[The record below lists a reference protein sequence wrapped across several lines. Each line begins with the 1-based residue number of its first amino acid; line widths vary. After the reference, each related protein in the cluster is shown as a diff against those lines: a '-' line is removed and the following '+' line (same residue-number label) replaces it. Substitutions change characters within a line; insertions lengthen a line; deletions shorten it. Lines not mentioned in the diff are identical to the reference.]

1 MEAVFFAGAFQ
12 ALFFALI
19 ILNKKNK
26 QTADNILGIWL
37 TMLAVTLFGSFLF
50 YREVSFS
57 NSVSLILIIGSMA
70 SQPVWFYL
78 YTCSITEKSK
88 SFQIRELLHFIPV
101 IIVIVLFIPFYK
113 LDAQQIDGIY
123 NRTVTIPK
131 LTLFGGIPLFG
142 IIYIYIILSLIRIR
156 IHKKKLKYI
165 YSYEEEI
172 DLNWLLK
179 LTYSFL
185 IIVVFTLI
193 TSGSYFLTDT
203 KNFRIFDYLIGVC
216 YVGFVFALGYFGH
229 KQGKIFSHS
238 NLVPEVPSK
247 MSISIKSTSGRNM
260 EVEEYATMA
269 TQLSNYAKANKPW
282 LKEKI
287 TLYDLA
293 HELDLTS
300 HQLSSLLNDYLE
312 TSFYDYIN
320 HHRVEEVKRR
330 LKNNNNQFTFLAIA
344 LECGF
349 NSKASFNRI
358 FKQKTGLTPSE
369 YIKANKN

>member
-1 MEAVFFAGAFQ
+1 MEAVFFAGAVQ
-12 ALFFALI
+12 ALFFAVI

-26 QTADNILGIWL
+26 QTADNILSIWL
-37 TMLAVTLFGSFLF
+37 ITLAVTLFGSFLF
-50 YREVSFS
+50 FRQDSFS
-57 NSVSLILIIGSMA
+57 NSVIIVVSVGLLA

-78 YTCSITEKSK
+78 YTCSLTDKFR
-88 SFQIRELLHFIPV
+88 SFQIKELLHFIPA
-101 IIVIVLFIPFYK
+101 IVVVVLFIPFFK
-113 LDAQQIDGIY
+113 LDAQQIEGIY
-123 NRTVTIPK
+123 ARTVALPR

-142 IIYIYIILSLIRIR
+142 LIYIYIIRSLIRIR
-156 IHKKKLKYI
+156 IHKKKLKYLF
-165 YSYEEEI
+165 SYEENI
-172 DLNWLLK
+172 DLSWLLK

-185 IIVVFTLI
+185 IIIVFIVTI
-193 TSGSYFLTDT
+193 SGLYIFTDT
-203 KNFRIFDYLIGVC
+203 KNGWIYDYLGGVC
-216 YVGFVFALGYFGH
+216 YVGFVFALGYFGY

-238 NLVPEVPSK
+238 NLVLEVPSK
-247 MSISIKSTSGRNM
+247 MSVSIESGSGRKM
-260 EVEEYATMA
+260 AAEEYASMA
-269 TQLSNYAKANKPW
+269 SQLSNYAIANKPW

-287 TLYDLA
+287 SLYDLA